1 MYSSDADKS
10 QFDKMTKA
18 PVKKLILTL
27 GFPSMICILITH
39 IYNLADTFFVG
50 RLGTSASGAVGIVF
64 GIMAILQAFGF
75 MYGQGSGIIVSRLLG
90 AKAERE
96 ANMTA
101 SVALFS
107 AFVTGLLISLI
118 GICLVDKIL
127 FLFGSTK
134 TIFPFAKAYAI
145 WIFLAAPFIMCSLT
159 LNNLFRYQGK
169 ALIGTVGIGSGA
181 LVNIVMDPIFMFS
194 FNLGTMGA
202 GISTAISQCISSII
216 LFMFFQSDHC
226 SQHFHMRHVACFR
239 KQMKPIVTAGLP
251 AFFGQVLGILSTM
264 MLNREAKLY
273 GDSAIAGMSIVGR
286 ITFLMFAVGLG
297 IAQGFQPVAGFNY
310 GAQKYDR
317 VRKGF
322 RFTLILCELLLGT
335 LAMACMME
343 SDRII
348 DVFCSDAEVIEVG
361 SKALF
366 LQCIGV
372 LFAPLLTC
380 TNVLLQS
387 AGKYREASLV
397 SSMRNGLFF
406 LPLILVLPQH
416 LGLLGI
422 EIAQPIAD
430 LLAFLVTL
438 PFAVCLYRQL
448 LNEEKRKEE

>member
-1 MYSSDADKS
+1 MYSSDADRI

-18 PVKKLILTL
+18 PVEKLILTL

-75 MYGQGSGIIVSRLLG
+75 MYGQGSGILVSRLLG

-96 ANMTA
+96 ANMAA

-107 AFVTGLLISLI
+107 SFVTGLLISMI
-118 GICLVDKIL
+118 GICFMDKIL
-127 FLFGSTK
+127 YLFGSTR
-134 TIFPFAKAYAI
+134 TIFPFAKEYAI

-169 ALIGTVGIGSGA
+169 ALMGTIGIGIGA
-181 LVNIVMDPIFMFS
+181 MLNIIMDPIFMFS
-194 FNLGTMGA
+194 FGLGTMGA
-202 GISTAISQCISSII
+202 GISTAIAQCVSFAV
-216 LFMFFQSDHC
+216 LFTFFQSGYC
-226 SQHFHMRHVACFR
+226 SQSFHMRHVACFR

-264 MLNREAKLY
+264 LLNRGAKLY
-273 GDSAIAGMSIVGR
+273 GDPAIAGMSIVGR
-286 ITFLMFAVGLG
+286 ITFLMFAAGLG

-310 GAQKYDR
+310 GAEKYDR

-322 RFTLILCELLLGT
+322 RFTLTLCEILLGI
-335 LAMACMME
+335 LAIAGMVE
-343 SDRII
+343 SDKVI
-348 DVFCSDAEVIEVG
+348 DVFCSDEEVIEVG
-361 SKALF
+361 SRALF
-366 LQCIGV
+366 LQCIGI

-380 TNVLLQS
+380 SNVLLQS
-387 AGKYREASLV
+387 AGKYREATLV

-416 LGLLGI
+416 MGLLGI
-422 EIAQPIAD
+422 EAAQPIAD
-430 LLAFLVTL
+430 VLAFLVTL